1 MVTILDTGIANV
13 GSFKYKLFNF
23 GIESSI
29 GNTRDDI
36 LKATKLILPGVGHF
50 RSGMNSLNNKNIR
63 ESLEKKV
70 IDEKTPIFGICLGM
84 QLFTN
89 GSEEGNLPGLGW
101 IDADTKRFDFNNQ
114 NEKTLKIPHVG
125 WSKINKVKD
134 SILLKGIPEDHE
146 YYFTHSYYVNC
157 NDNSNLFAKTKYGI
171 QFTSIF
177 QKNNIY
183 GTQFHPEKSHA
194 TGFKV
199 LINFIKY
206 A

>member
-1 MVTILDTGIANV
+1 MITILDTGIANV

-29 GNTRDDI
+29 GNTKEDI
-36 LKATKLILPGVGHF
+36 LNATKLILPGVGHF
-50 RSGMNSLNNKNIR
+50 SSGMNSLNNENIR
-63 ESLEKKV
+63 KPLEKKV
-70 IDEKTPIFGICLGM
+70 LEEKIPIFGICLGM

-89 GSEEGNLPGLGW
+89 GSEEGNVPGLGW
-101 IDADTKRFDFNNQ
+101 IDADTKRFDFSKQ
-114 NEKTLKIPHVG
+114 NDKKLKIPHVG
-125 WSKINKVKD
+125 WSRVKRLKN
-134 SILLKGIPEDHE
+134 SILLKGIPEDHK
-146 YYFTHSYYVNC
+146 YYFTHSYYTKCKN
-157 NDNSNLFAKTKYGI
+157 NDNLYATTEYGI
-171 QFTSIF
+171 EFSSIF
-177 QKNNIY
+177 QKGNIY